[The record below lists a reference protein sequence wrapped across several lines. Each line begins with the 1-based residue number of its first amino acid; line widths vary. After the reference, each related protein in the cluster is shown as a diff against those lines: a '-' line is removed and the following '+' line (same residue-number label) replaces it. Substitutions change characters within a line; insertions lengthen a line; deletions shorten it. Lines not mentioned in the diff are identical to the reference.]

1 MPKVKRTATR
11 KNLRQKQKQ
20 YQNVK
25 QSVKIN
31 LVAAKRARARR
42 YNRRSGTTGGGIGGA
57 PPAMFYPQNLPM
69 RPPPPAPPAGAPGP
83 PGPAGAA
90 GAPGPPGPPGIPGQL
105 GDNLPAPRGPVPVV
119 VAPIRAERQP
129 QPYGIFYNDFEEIR
143 IPQQQRAQA
152 MLQIAPPDAPPLL
165 QIAGGL
171 ALREP
176 EGVAVPIEAEPV
188 IPRPRGF
195 VPAMPRFDD
204 WLRVAGFRRGD
215 FPNAGVF
222 NIAPRPDIVRQPQ
235 LQIEPMPEP
244 ERARP
249 QQIDPR
255 REEELDPRAFEMAAR
270 ERALAEGR
278 RINQQFQEFDAF
290 FVAPPPVNEPERV
303 IQAIPAPY
311 EWQTDKLKQ
320 QYDAAGSIAAQND
333 VVQLDRQVRNQRA
346 NARRYEQD
354 LVRAQVTDAQVAER
368 ANEDAL
374 LLRRQQRMDARE
386 DPLMDEF
393 SANQEFI
400 KKTLADAESRIA
412 AAEAGGRVTATDRVS
427 AIGGVGAFKRLRAS
441 ADTYHEK
448 ERQTAEKLARDEAAG
463 MGAGAPPPRERGLQP
478 QLPMSIF
485 ASTLPKNVT
494 GRTKARRESM
504 GIPRRGEL
512 SMSEIDIRDPTN
524 DLSTIDQDLFA
535 NQSLSLRN
543 PDDLQKQSTPVKNWD
558 ADVSSISAA
567 DSPYGGGRAIA
578 SAQSL
583 EDTLSE
589 LEGSSYANAI
599 DLE

>member
-1 MPKVKRTATR
+1 
-11 KNLRQKQKQ
+11 
-20 YQNVK
+20 
-25 QSVKIN
+25 
-31 LVAAKRARARR
+31 
-42 YNRRSGTTGGGIGGA
+42 
-57 PPAMFYPQNLPM
+57 
-69 RPPPPAPPAGAPGP
+69 
-83 PGPAGAA
+83 
-90 GAPGPPGPPGIPGQL
+90 
-105 GDNLPAPRGPVPVV
+105 

-129 QPYGIFYNDFEEIR
+129 QPYGIYYNDFEEIR

-165 QIAGGL
+165 QI
-171 ALREP
+171 EP

-195 VPAMPRFDD
+195 VPGMPRFDD

-235 LQIEPMPEP
+235 LQIEPMPEEEKEP

-290 FVAPPPVNEPERV
+290 FVAPPVNEPERA

-374 LLRRQQRMDARE
+374 LLRRQQRMDAN
-386 DPLMDEF
+386 PLMDEF
-393 SANQEFI
+393 NANQELI

-412 AAEAGGRVTATDRVS
+412 AAEAEGRMIAADTAARQHKKIVD
-427 AIGGVGAFKRLRAS
+427 AFQRGEKA
-441 ADTYHEK
+441 ANTYHEK

-524 DLSTIDQDLFA
+524 EDLFA
-535 NQSLSLRN
+535 NQSLSVRN

-558 ADVSSISAA
+558 ADVSSISAV
-567 DSPYGGGRAIA
+567 DSPYGGGRAIASPMPSSLVNA

-589 LEGSSYANAI
+589 LGSSYTNAI